1 MKNYYDSVRSERQLK
16 SATGLGKQEFEK
28 LLQAFEQ
35 AMIENSDEK
44 YLQNRNKR
52 SRRPG
57 GGRKGKLETP
67 ENKVFFILFY
77 LKIYPTF
84 DVLGLVFDLNP
95 SKAEE
100 NVKKRLPILKRAQ
113 SKLNV
118 LPRRILKIGSE
129 LEDALETV
137 AIVAL
142 EPESSELD
150 IDPKM
155 ETGFVLENAL
165 ETVALEPE
173 SSESYL
179 DPKMETASALEDT
192 LEIVS
197 SIYKVTKSPTPDRPK
212 EPKENASFENIET
225 LNNDTKLTEIVKT
238 EAAVFIDVTERAH
251 FRHQNNAK
259 QKKHYSG
266 KQKRHTVKNTIVSDS
281 KQRVIFLGSTNK
293 GSTHDY
299 KMFQKET
306 K

>member
-259 QKKHYSG
+259 LKKA
-266 KQKRHTVKNTIVSDS
+266 
-281 KQRVIFLGSTNK
+281 LAL
-293 GSTHDY
+293 
-299 KMFQKET
+299 
-306 K
+306 